1 MSTIDILTPRPYPTS
16 QLHGA
21 PHDIAYL
28 TTTLVNVVFLGL
40 PDPHGIL
47 NDWVLIDAGI
57 PMNAGR
63 IRAFAEERFGATPP
77 RAILL
82 THGHFDHVGSLAA
95 LLRHWPEVPVY
106 AHRLEMPYLTGHSSY
121 PPPDPT
127 VGGGSMARLSPLF
140 PKHAH
145 DFRPNVMPLPPDGVI
160 PFLPDWRWIHTPG
173 HTPGHVSFYREADQS
188 LIVGDAF
195 VTQKQESLFGAL
207 TQEYVVH
214 GPPTYFTPD
223 WISAK
228 SSVQTLEQLNPRW
241 AITGHGLP
249 ISNPRLAHHLHLL
262 STRFEE
268 FALPADGRY
277 VRQPA
282 WADERGTVWVP
293 PAPPNPGP
301 KIIAGLALGVIG
313 LAVVRA
319 TMKHE
324 RKQMW

>member
-28 TTTLVNVVFLGL
+28 TTTLVNVVFVGL

-63 IRAFAEERFGATPP
+63 IRAFAEERFGVTPP

-95 LLRHWPEVPVY
+95 LLRQWPDMPVY
-106 AHRLEMPYLTGHSSY
+106 AHRLEMPYLTGQSAY

-140 PKHAH
+140 PKHAY
-145 DFRPNVMPLPPDGVI
+145 DFRPNVMPLPPDGVV

-173 HTPGHVSFYREADQS
+173 HTPGHVSFYRESDGS
-188 LIVGDAF
+188 LIAG
-195 VTQKQESLFGAL
+195 VTYPYWRNTGP
-207 TQEYVVH
+207 YVTSGIIVLVVAVWTIAVKAQAARD
-214 GPPTYFTPD
+214 GVP
-223 WISAK
+223 SA
-228 SSVQTLEQLNPRW
+228 EM
-241 AITGHGLP
+241 
-249 ISNPRLAHHLHLL
+249 
-262 STRFEE
+262 
-268 FALPADGRY
+268 
-277 VRQPA
+277 
-282 WADERGTVWVP
+282 ERGE
-293 PAPPNPGP
+293 A
-301 KIIAGLALGVIG
+301 IG
-313 LAVVRA
+313 RA
-319 TMKHE
+319 AAAE
-324 RKQMW
+324 IE